1 MVQSRRQRWQELQ
14 GRLCCRRSLH
24 RLRRQWIFAFTHTDR
39 DVDCWGGSLEAKFWG
54 RDPVQVRPNLL
65 RTDYLLIGADI
76 RGIDQ
81 NNDLNGSWSARTVF
95 KYNEDLNTT
104 YYGGYISFGGE
115 YSLGFLGTGGL
126 WESLGLRSYLSARAG
141 LYDAA
146 TDYDGKFAFQF
157 IPVSV
162 EGRSRLYR
170 QRLVRDPQTVW
181 SAHEPVAVE
190 RL

>member
-1 MVQSRRQRWQELQ
+1 M
-14 GRLCCRRSLH
+14 
-24 RLRRQWIFAFTHTDR
+24 
-39 DVDCWGGSLEAKFWG
+39 
-54 RDPVQVRPNLL
+54 RPNLL

-81 NNDLNGSWSARTVF
+81 NNDLNGSSSARTVF

-104 YYGGYISFGGE
+104 YYGGYIGFGGE

-126 WESLGLRSYLSARAG
+126 WESLGLRSYFSARAG
-141 LYDAA
+141 LCDAA
-146 TDYDGKFAFQF
+146 TDYDGKFAFQL

>member
-1 MVQSRRQRWQELQ
+1 
-14 GRLCCRRSLH
+14 
-24 RLRRQWIFAFTHTDR
+24 
-39 DVDCWGGSLEAKFWG
+39 
-54 RDPVQVRPNLL
+54 
-65 RTDYLLIGADI
+65 
-76 RGIDQ
+76 
-81 NNDLNGSWSARTVF
+81 
-95 KYNEDLNTT
+95 
-104 YYGGYISFGGE
+104 

-126 WESLGLRSYLSARAG
+126 WESLGLRSYFSARAG
-141 LYDAA
+141 LCDAA
-146 TDYDGKFAFQF
+146 TDYDGKFAFQL